1 MFFNRKQVNQHIRI
15 HARYPGFGWPIEAEG
30 QDEPSD
36 VVVLEVVDLAVEVV
50 DVYENGEEEEE
61 EIEVEVEK
69 AEKVEEVED
78 MEVEVEK
85 VDTGHFLHLSIVT
98 RFSNLR
104 DPPKGNSGTVH
115 LRGAPV

>member
-1 MFFNRKQVNQHIRI
+1 M
-15 HARYPGFGWPIEAEG
+15 HARHPGNGWPIEAEG

-36 VVVLEVVDLAVEVV
+36 VVVLEAVVDVIVEVV
-50 DVYENGEEEEE
+50 DEAEEEM
-61 EIEVEVEK
+61 EVEVERAEK
-69 AEKVEEVED
+69 VEEVEEVEVEVERAEKVEEVED

-85 VDTGHFLHLSIVT
+85 VDPGQVLHLSIVT

-104 DPPKGNSGTVH
+104 DPTKGTSGTVH

>member
-1 MFFNRKQVNQHIRI
+1 M
-15 HARYPGFGWPIEAEG
+15 HARHPGNGWPIEAEG

-36 VVVLEVVDLAVEVV
+36 VVVLEVVVDVIVEVV
-50 DVYENGEEEEE
+50 DEEEEE
-61 EIEVEVEK
+61 MEMDVER

-85 VDTGHFLHLSIVT
+85 VDTGQVLHLSIVT

-104 DPPKGNSGTVH
+104 DPTKGTSGTMH